1 MTTVPAGLEAWEGKL
16 WVDIWTTTPWTLP
29 ADDIVILHPEA
40 DYVAVIHDGK
50 AEIMAR
56 ALVEKD
62 CAKFGYGEVEL
73 VRGADGEPWSMTGIE
88 LAHNK
93 YKQPIFGDQGVERSR
108 PWRRRLPRRHEV
120 RHSRGHAR

>member
-1 MTTVPAGLEAWEGKL
+1 MTTVPAGLEAWERKL
-16 WVDIWTTTPWTLP
+16 WVDIWTTTPDYN

-40 DYVAVIHDGK
+40 DYVAVVHDGK
-50 AEIMAR
+50 AEIMAQ

-62 CAKFGYGEVEL
+62 CEKFGYGEVEL

-93 YKQPIFGDQGVERSR
+93 YKQPIFGDQGVEGEFVL
-108 PWRRRLPRRHEV
+108 RRLRHF
-120 RHSRGHAR
+120 G